1 MPDTEKFGGKSRT
14 AEIDTVSQSSLPQ
27 SDLSRVLPRQL
38 SIGTLRG
45 TQNVGSGPKI
55 DSSNNTITV
64 DFSTGTQGIGTV
76 PNTIPGPN
84 GVQAGFFQ
92 TDSSG
97 KVIWKLV
104 RGTSYTYNPRDN
116 YVNTI
121 LNGFAPDDGRPGIWV
136 AKPSEDAYEL
146 LGGV

>member
-1 MPDTEKFGGKSRT
+1 MPETLSFNTGSSE
-14 AEIDTVSQSSLPQ
+14 ATVGSSKEPSLPQ
-27 SDLSRVLPRQL
+27 SDLSRVIPRQI

-45 TQNVGSGPKI
+45 TQSVGLGPKI

-64 DFSTGTQGIGTV
+64 DFATGTQGIGTV
-76 PNTIPGPN
+76 PNTMPDAN

-97 KVIWKLV
+97 NIIWKLV
-104 RGTSYTYNPRDN
+104 RGTSYTYNPNDN

-136 AKPSEDAYEL
+136 TKTGISAEQEL
-146 LGGV
+146 LL